1 MNTNQFF
8 YIDNGKQIG
17 PVTMEELAG
26 KITPDTDVWCD
37 GMPDWAKASAVPEL
51 SALLG
56 GVQPMSD
63 ANFTAQYGSANDYIG
78 NSQNYGSNI
87 QGNSQNYG
95 NNQGY
100 GNPQDFGNSQ
110 GYGNP
115 QGFGNSQG
123 YGNPQGMPI
132 GDKPNNYLVWAI
144 IVTVLGVCFCLPMI
158 TGIISI
164 VFSVKVDSEWKN
176 GNVEAAN
183 QASEKAKLFAI
194 ISAILI
200 AVIWVLNQVSGFAVS
215 FLQNLQ

>member
-100 GNPQDFGNSQ
+100 GNPQGV
-110 GYGNP
+110 
-115 QGFGNSQG
+115 
-123 YGNPQGMPI
+123 PI

>member
-100 GNPQDFGNSQ
+100 GNRGYGNQ
-110 GYGNP
+110 GYGN
-115 QGFGNSQG
+115 QG
-123 YGNPQGMPI
+123 YGQRF
-132 GDKPNNYLVWAI
+132 NNANNDQPATDNFRYNDPTAQDD
-144 IVTVLGVCFCLPMI
+144 G
-158 TGIISI
+158 SI
-164 VFSVKVDSEWKN
+164 E
-176 GNVEAAN
+176 EL
-183 QASEKAKLFAI
+183 AK
-194 ISAILI
+194 
-200 AVIWVLNQVSGFAVS
+200 GE
-215 FLQNLQ
+215 

>member
-63 ANFTAQYGSANDYIG
+63 ANFTAQYCSANDYIG

-95 NNQGY
+95 NN
-100 GNPQDFGNSQ
+100 
-110 GYGNP
+110 
-115 QGFGNSQG
+115 QG

>member
-100 GNPQDFGNSQ
+100 GNPQ
-110 GYGNP
+110 
-115 QGFGNSQG
+115 
-123 YGNPQGMPI
+123 GMPI

>member
-100 GNPQDFGNSQ
+100 NNGYGNQCCGNQ
-110 GYGNP
+110 GYGHRYNHEQEQENYRYDNDTQTSADTEIDNIP
-115 QGFGNSQG
+115 Q
-123 YGNPQGMPI
+123 
-132 GDKPNNYLVWAI
+132 NN
-144 IVTVLGVCFCLPMI
+144 
-158 TGIISI
+158 
-164 VFSVKVDSEWKN
+164 D
-176 GNVEAAN
+176 
-183 QASEKAKLFAI
+183 
-194 ISAILI
+194 
-200 AVIWVLNQVSGFAVS
+200 
-215 FLQNLQ
+215 